1 MSARAAAPVRPLTT
15 DDVPRL
21 VELEHELFGAGAWSA
36 GMLAEELAGPGRWYV
51 GVDDAPADGTEPG
64 RPTALVAYAGLWF
77 DGETATVMTLG
88 VARAAQRRGLGGL
101 LLDALVARA
110 GHLGADALL
119 LEVRVDND
127 PALALY
133 RGAGFEVLGRRRR
146 YYQPEDVDAFTM
158 RLALDREHAA
168 PDAASG
174 PASVP
179 APAATYPGPH
189 G

>member
-1 MSARAAAPVRPLTT
+1 MTARAAAAVRPLTT

-21 VELEHELFGAGAWSA
+21 VELERELFGAGAWSA
-36 GMLAEELAGPGRWYV
+36 PMLAEELAGPARWYV
-51 GVDDAPADGTEPG
+51 GVDDAPADGSG
-64 RPTALVAYAGLWF
+64 PTTLVAYAGLWF
-77 DGETATVMTLG
+77 DGDTATVMTLG
-88 VARAAQRRGLGGL
+88 VARAAQRRGLGAL

-110 GHLGADALL
+110 GLLGADALL

-127 PALALY
+127 PAIALY

-158 RLALDREHAA
+158 GLTL
-168 PDAASG
+168 G
-174 PASVP
+174 PAEPAPPSAT